1 MSRNASQLPLE
12 FPSDPMVFDDSQS
25 NSPTS
30 SAQTPDIEGFD
41 EDMFEAPEAMR
52 EHYHQFPL
60 EGLVSTHVTQH
71 SIPAVDSTGVLSDEG

>member
-1 MSRNASQLPLE
+1 
-12 FPSDPMVFDDSQS
+12 MVFDDSQS

-41 EDMFEAPEAMR
+41 EDMLEAPEAMR
-52 EHYHQFPL
+52 EHYHEFPL

-71 SIPAVDSTGVLSDEG
+71 SVPAVDSTGVFSDEG